1 MQSVRQSNRA
11 SKPKVFWEP
20 SIENSADSSTK
31 RCRAPTLNSSAAKR
45 PRLSRARVSKAK
57 SSKPPTDPPETE
69 CSRPPTN
76 PPASE
81 CSGTYT
87 DPPEAEC
94 SRPPTDPPE
103 SECSGTPT
111 DPPEAE
117 CSSYRPPISV
127 QNRPGKPKDIASD
140 LEPLRLF
147 QLFFTP
153 KELAVIV
160 EHANSRASHIDFK
173 RSWKPLTVGEL
184 YNYIGCLI
192 YMSLYQAPEISDYWA
207 QKAPS
212 YDTIRT
218 CFTRNRFTQIR
229 RAFTLRD
236 TQVYPEQPDDPW
248 WFRVEPLA
256 SAVRNACQTYW
267 APGGCLAVDESM
279 IRYFGH
285 SRHAIKAPHK
295 PIKQGFKV

>member
-45 PRLSRARVSKAK
+45 PRLSRARVSEAK

-76 PPASE
+76 PPESE
-81 CSGTYT
+81 CSGTY
-87 DPPEAEC
+87 
-94 SRPPTDPPE
+94 
-103 SECSGTPT
+103 T

-127 QNRPGKPKDIASD
+127 QNRPGKPKDRASD
-140 LEPLRLF
+140 LAPLRLF

-160 EHANSRASHIDFK
+160 EHTNSRASHIDFNEAFD
-173 RSWKPLTVGEL
+173 SWR
-184 YNYIGCLI
+184 II
-192 YMSLYQAPEISDYWA
+192 
-207 QKAPS
+207 
-212 YDTIRT
+212 
-218 CFTRNRFTQIR
+218 
-229 RAFTLRD
+229 
-236 TQVYPEQPDDPW
+236 
-248 WFRVEPLA
+248 
-256 SAVRNACQTYW
+256 
-267 APGGCLAVDESM
+267 
-279 IRYFGH
+279 
-285 SRHAIKAPHK
+285 
-295 PIKQGFKV
+295 